1 MFMEGIMV
9 ETVLELQGLT
19 KRLGGR
25 NVVDDLSFTVNKGE
39 IFGLLGPNG
48 AGKTTT
54 IRMIVGLIS
63 KTEGSVAVNGID
75 VNTHFVDAMK
85 EIGAIVENP
94 EMYKFLTGYQNLV
107 HFARMARKEIPK
119 ERIDEVVKLV
129 ELEDAIH
136 KKVKTYSLGM
146 RQRLGV
152 AQAVLHRPALL
163 ILDEPTNGL
172 DPQGIYEFR
181 AYLRQLTKEGT
192 SVMVSSHLLSEMQLM
207 CDRVA
212 IIQKG
217 KLIDVSSVQEMT
229 GHGTDQA
236 LVQFEVADPARAK
249 EILLQAKHD
258 AEITID
264 DDQIEL
270 SMKREDIP
278 GINETLVKAGVRIY
292 GINSQ
297 KRTLEEKFLEIT
309 KAGETQ

>member
-1 MFMEGIMV
+1 M

-19 KRLGGR
+19 KRLGGK
-25 NVVDDLSFTVNKGE
+25 NIVDNLSMTVNKGE

-54 IRMIVGLIS
+54 IRMIVGLTS
-63 KTEGSVAVNGID
+63 KTKGTVAVNGI
-75 VNTHFVDAMK
+75 NANSHFINAME

-107 HFARMARKEIPK
+107 HFARMARRDISKK
-119 ERIDEVVKLV
+119 RMLEVVKQV
-129 ELEDAIH
+129 QLEDAIH

-152 AQAVLHRPALL
+152 AQAILHRPALL

-172 DPQGIYEFR
+172 DPQGIHEFR

-212 IIQKG
+212 IIQEG
-217 KLIDVSSVQEMT
+217 KLIDVRSVKELI
-229 GHGTDQA
+229 GNDEDQA
-236 LVQFEVADPARAK
+236 QVQFIVENTAHAK
-249 EILLQAKHD
+249 ETILEAHSGV
-258 AEITID
+258 EISITD
-264 DDQIEL
+264 DGIQL
-270 SMKREDIP
+270 GLKSKGIP
-278 GINETLVKAGVRIY
+278 EINETLVKAGISVY
-292 GINSQ
+292 GINNGKS
-297 KRTLEEKFLEIT
+297 TLEEKFLEIT
-309 KAGETQ
+309 KVSGAL

>member
-1 MFMEGIMV
+1 MGEA
-9 ETVLELQGLT
+9 VLELQGLT
-19 KRLGGR
+19 KRLGSK
-25 NVVDDLSFTVNKGE
+25 NVVDDLSLTVNKGE

-63 KTEGSVAVNGID
+63 KTNGRVLVNGID
-75 VNTHFVDAMK
+75 AEKQFTEAMT

-107 HFARMARKEIPK
+107 HFARMARKEITK
-119 ERIDEVVKLV
+119 DRIDEVVRLV
-129 ELEDAIH
+129 ELQDAIH
-136 KKVKTYSLGM
+136 QKVKKYSLGM

-152 AQAVLHRPALL
+152 AQAILHRPSLL

-181 AYLRQLTKEGT
+181 EYLRQLTREGT

-217 KLIDVSSVQEMT
+217 KLIDISSVHELT
-229 GHGTDQA
+229 GENKDQT
-236 LVQFEVADPARAK
+236 LVRFEVNASGEA
-249 EILLQAKHD
+249 EQLLASAFPDCQVTIKD
-258 AEITID
+258 GNVELMITKD
-264 DDQIEL
+264 
-270 SMKREDIP
+270 DIP
-278 GINETLVKAGVRIY
+278 DVNETFVKAGIRVY
-292 GINSQ
+292 GISAQ
-297 KRTLEEKFLEIT
+297 KRTLEDKFLEMT
-309 KAGETQ
+309 KAGVAK